1 MKLSVIGQGIKME
14 NKEITLEQ
22 AIVFLEMNAYEGSNA
37 KAVLRMGDVHEVLKP
52 IKGLIDK
59 SAKMERHIERLER
72 QNKRLL
78 KREEPQ
84 EPCIIEG
91 KKFCPACGD
100 ELTDVDP
107 GLFEYCFYCGTKLY
121 QIGVIKMSKLTKE
134 ERLLHALNGIKQVL
148 DNLGVEDIKNEVE

>member
-1 MKLSVIGQGIKME
+1 ME

-37 KAVLRMGDVHEVLKP
+37 KAVLRMGDVHEALKP

-121 QIGVIKMSKLTKE
+121 
-134 ERLLHALNGIKQVL
+134 
-148 DNLGVEDIKNEVE
+148 

>member
-1 MKLSVIGQGIKME
+1 MSNSKYQEALDRVKKIYIFLCDEFNLKKSAVKM
-14 NKEITLEQ
+14 NDDI
-22 AIVFLEMNAYEGSNA
+22 
-37 KAVLRMGDVHEVLKP
+37 EVLQE
-52 IKGLIDK
+52 LIDK
-59 SAKMERHIERLER
+59 LSKMERHIERMER
-72 QNKRLL
+72 ENKRLL

-121 QIGVIKMSKLTKE
+121 
-134 ERLLHALNGIKQVL
+134 
-148 DNLGVEDIKNEVE
+148 

>member
-1 MKLSVIGQGIKME
+1 MSNSKYQKALDRLCE
-14 NKEITLEQ
+14 NNYFDENGNCNCEL
-22 AIVFLEMNAYEGSNA
+22 IVMDRILLQE
-37 KAVLRMGDVHEVLKP
+37 
-52 IKGLIDK
+52 LIDK
-59 SAKMERHIERLER
+59 LSKMERHIERMER
-72 QNKRLL
+72 ENKRLL

-121 QIGVIKMSKLTKE
+121 
-134 ERLLHALNGIKQVL
+134 
-148 DNLGVEDIKNEVE
+148 

>member
-1 MKLSVIGQGIKME
+1 LE

-52 IKGLIDK
+52 IKELIDK

-121 QIGVIKMSKLTKE
+121 
-134 ERLLHALNGIKQVL
+134 
-148 DNLGVEDIKNEVE
+148 

>member
-1 MKLSVIGQGIKME
+1 ME
-14 NKEITLEQ
+14 NKEISLEQ

-84 EPCIIEG
+84 EPCIIE
-91 KKFCPACGD
+91 
-100 ELTDVDP
+100 V
-107 GLFEYCFYCGTKLY
+107 FEYCFYCGTKLY
-121 QIGVIKMSKLTKE
+121 
-134 ERLLHALNGIKQVL
+134 
-148 DNLGVEDIKNEVE
+148 

>member
-1 MKLSVIGQGIKME
+1 
-14 NKEITLEQ
+14 
-22 AIVFLEMNAYEGSNA
+22 
-37 KAVLRMGDVHEVLKP
+37 MGDVHEVLKP

-121 QIGVIKMSKLTKE
+121 
-134 ERLLHALNGIKQVL
+134 
-148 DNLGVEDIKNEVE
+148 

>member
-1 MKLSVIGQGIKME
+1 MK
-14 NKEITLEQ
+14 NKGTIYKGEVMHDLK
-22 AIVFLEMNAYEGSNA
+22 ALFDNAGDYFEDEYELV
-37 KAVLRMGDVHEVLKP
+37 KQY
-52 IKGLIDK
+52 
-59 SAKMERHIERLER
+59 IERLE
-72 QNKRLL
+72 QENKRLL

-121 QIGVIKMSKLTKE
+121 
-134 ERLLHALNGIKQVL
+134 
-148 DNLGVEDIKNEVE
+148 

>member
-1 MKLSVIGQGIKME
+1 MK
-14 NKEITLEQ
+14 NKGTIYKGEVMHDLK
-22 AIVFLEMNAYEGSNA
+22 VLFDNAGDYFEDEYELV
-37 KAVLRMGDVHEVLKP
+37 KQY
-52 IKGLIDK
+52 
-59 SAKMERHIERLER
+59 IERLE
-72 QNKRLL
+72 QENKRLL

-121 QIGVIKMSKLTKE
+121 
-134 ERLLHALNGIKQVL
+134 
-148 DNLGVEDIKNEVE
+148 

>member
-1 MKLSVIGQGIKME
+1 ME
-14 NKEITLEQ
+14 NKEISLEQ

-37 KAVLRMGDVHEVLKP
+37 KP

-100 ELTDVDP
+100 ELIDVDP

-121 QIGVIKMSKLTKE
+121 
-134 ERLLHALNGIKQVL
+134 
-148 DNLGVEDIKNEVE
+148 

>member
-1 MKLSVIGQGIKME
+1 ME
-14 NKEITLEQ
+14 NKGTIYKGEVMHYLK
-22 AIVFLEMNAYEGSNA
+22 VLFDNAGDYFEDEYELV
-37 KAVLRMGDVHEVLKP
+37 KQY
-52 IKGLIDK
+52 
-59 SAKMERHIERLER
+59 IERLE
-72 QNKRLL
+72 QENKRLL

-121 QIGVIKMSKLTKE
+121 
-134 ERLLHALNGIKQVL
+134 
-148 DNLGVEDIKNEVE
+148 

>member
-1 MKLSVIGQGIKME
+1 MSKLTKKERLLHSLIGIKQLFNNLGVE
-14 NKEITLEQ
+14 DLKNEIVLKDGTTETIDCYKEISLEQ

-59 SAKMERHIERLER
+59 SVKMESYIKQLER
-72 QNKRLL
+72 ENKRLL

-84 EPCIIEG
+84 EPCMIEG

-121 QIGVIKMSKLTKE
+121 
-134 ERLLHALNGIKQVL
+134 
-148 DNLGVEDIKNEVE
+148 